1 MASKIIEY
9 LNKDKAGRVTF
20 LPLNRLRARNREYP
34 DSQDVF
40 PMLSKIRHD
49 EKVRPAL
56 DKVFGNVLICRNL
69 DVAVKFAGSTNLD
82 CVTMDGDCVSNRGA
96 ISGGYQDSGRSR
108 MVNMRMLREA
118 QKVRAE
124 LRKESA
130 EVKDKLQ
137 AAEQAVTAVLG
148 DIQRAESAR
157 RHRQQTAI
165 ERLRAEA
172 KACAYA
178 AQRAEESL
186 GVKEKTVAAIR
197 VTVGDLEAQAAD
209 LREESKT
216 DLNAKLT
223 KAELAELARLNPR
236 LDALK
241 EARVAASAARLAAEA
256 ELGELQATLSSN
268 LERRQLQIEAT
279 TSEVDIVGVQAEQA
293 RAEANA
299 AAAAAEEAQ
308 ASARHRELAAKVAQA
323 TSDVQERKNTIE
335 RLRNEQDDIKSAMMD
350 DEREMEGLMAK
361 RTTLQ
366 TKREGLQRKIR
377 ELGSLPSDAF
387 ERYRARR

>member
-1 MASKIIEY
+1 
-9 LNKDKAGRVTF
+9 
-20 LPLNRLRARNREYP
+20 
-34 DSQDVF
+34 
-40 PMLSKIRHD
+40 
-49 EKVRPAL
+49 
-56 DKVFGNVLICRNL
+56 
-69 DVAVKFAGSTNLD
+69 
-82 CVTMDGDCVSNRGA
+82 MDGDCVSNRGA

-157 RHRQQTAI
+157 RHRQTAI

-209 LREESKT
+209 LRQEIE
-216 DLNAKLT
+216 DGPQREADQGG
-223 KAELAELARLNPR
+223 ARRACAAQPAPGR
-236 LDALK
+236 AQGG
-241 EARVAASAARLAAEA
+241 ARRRVRRAARR
-256 ELGELQATLSSN
+256 G
-268 LERRQLQIEAT
+268 
-279 TSEVDIVGVQAEQA
+279 G
-293 RAEANA
+293 
-299 AAAAAEEAQ
+299 
-308 ASARHRELAAKVAQA
+308 
-323 TSDVQERKNTIE
+323 
-335 RLRNEQDDIKSAMMD
+335 
-350 DEREMEGLMAK
+350 
-361 RTTLQ
+361 
-366 TKREGLQRKIR
+366 
-377 ELGSLPSDAF
+377 
-387 ERYRARR
+387 